1 MVRHWVRMLRA
12 MRNAGQMS
20 DVPEWQKSIIGRVQ
34 PFTMTGGERILAT
47 VAAVEYIVN
56 QAIPGA
62 IVECGVWK
70 GGQMMAA
77 ALTLKHLKAS
87 RPILLFDTFQG
98 MTAPDEVDRDLNGK
112 AAGQMYEAASA
123 AGERWCE
130 AHLGEVQRNLESTG
144 YPKNLIQYVV
154 GPVEQTLPEFAPES
168 IAYLRLDTDWYASTI
183 HELNHLFPRVTR
195 LGVIAIDDYGH
206 WEGAR
211 KATDEYLSSQG
222 ISAFLH
228 RIDYSG
234 RQFVKP

>member
-1 MVRHWVRMLRA
+1 MVRHWMRMLRT
-12 MRNAGQMS
+12 MRNPDRMP
-20 DVPEWQKSIIGRVQ
+20 DVPEWQKSIIEKAR
-34 PFTMTGGERILAT
+34 PFTMTGAERILAT
-47 VAAVEYIVN
+47 IGAVEYIVN

-77 ALTLKHLKAS
+77 ALTLKHLQAS
-87 RPILLFDTFQG
+87 RPIILFDTFQG
-98 MTAPDEVDRDLNGK
+98 MTAPEDVDRDLNGK
-112 AAGQMYEAASA
+112 PAGQLYDATVAE
-123 AGERWCE
+123 GEGWCE
-130 AHLGEVQRNLESTG
+130 AQLGEVRRNLESTG
-144 YPKNLIQYVV
+144 YPQESIRYVV
-154 GPVEQTLPEFAPES
+154 GPVEQTLPESAPES

-183 HELNHLFPRVTR
+183 HELNHLFPRVSR